1 MANKQS
7 IIDGDFPIESKIL
20 ALIACI
26 GQEQKMEM
34 TRRIKHTG
42 LSLTQ
47 LHLLHILSQAPQVGL
62 TINQLKAL
70 MVDDS
75 PNVSRAVNKLVD
87 GGHAIKER
95 SEIDQR
101 IVHVQ
106 ITESGELAHVECDNN
121 LMGISLG
128 LSQSETKQLYQLLAK
143 M

>member
-7 IIDGDFPIESKIL
+7 IIDGDFPLESKIL

-47 LHLLHILSQAPQVGL
+47 LQLLHILSQAPLEGL

-75 PNVSRAVNKLVD
+75 PNVSRAVSKLVD

-95 SEIDQR
+95 SETDQR
-101 IVHVQ
+101 IVHVR
-106 ITESGELAHVECDNN
+106 ITESGELAHMECDKS

-128 LSQSETKQLYQLLAK
+128 LSESEVQNLYELLSK

>member
-47 LHLLHILSQAPQVGL
+47 LQLLHILSQAPLEGL

-87 GGHAIKER
+87 GGYAIKER
-95 SEIDQR
+95 SETDQR

-106 ITESGELAHVECDNN
+106 ITESGELVHVECDKS

-128 LSQSETKQLYQLLAK
+128 LSESEVQSLYELLRK